1 MNSPEQAE
9 AHRDLSGE
17 SGGGAGHN
25 GYFPQIAFAGFL
37 LSSGLVWLIQQL
49 DFEFALAHGLTVPDS
64 VNMTRAIQKMWEQDR
79 LLTHDSGFQA
89 VVALYGWTWLLHPS
103 FCFAVNCVLMLTNVA
118 LAKKMLERL
127 RAPAWAVLGLLA
139 NPYLMLV
146 MPGPNKEIPLVFL
159 TLLFADAMLRSE
171 RRWWLACA
179 ICVPMYL
186 LRDGYGLFIIGV
198 ISITWLLGRHERLLP
213 VVVLALMLGATALW
227 SSLASV
233 IPAMARNLS
242 IYNTQFNSPEAVASA
257 LSLDPFGLLG
267 VLVLYA
273 IRLVYNVVAQA
284 FFPVFLTDLGEIFWI
299 GVAYW
304 VYGLMAL
311 MASIGCAWRWLT
323 NEGDPNQR
331 LAAAL
336 ALSTWLIISLSLFI
350 QPRYF
355 MPMLPIAFGV
365 MAALPVHPRNGSVTL
380 ALVLALVVM
389 SVLAITDKFPPAA
402 TPDVAAT
409 PAYVW

>member
-1 MNSPEQAE
+1 
-9 AHRDLSGE
+9 
-17 SGGGAGHN
+17 
-25 GYFPQIAFAGFL
+25 
-37 LSSGLVWLIQQL
+37 
-49 DFEFALAHGLTVPDS
+49 
-64 VNMTRAIQKMWEQDR
+64 MTQAIQKMWEQDR

-103 FCFAVNCVLMLTNVA
+103 FCFAVNCVLMLANAA
-118 LAKKMLERL
+118 LAKKVLARL

-159 TLLFADAMLRSE
+159 TLSFADAMLRSE
-171 RRWWLACA
+171 RRWWLASA

-198 ISITWLLGRHERLLP
+198 ISIVWLLGRHERLLP
-213 VVVLALMLGATALW
+213 VVVLALMLSATALW
-227 SSLASV
+227 SRLAPV

-242 IYNTQFNSPEAVASA
+242 IYNALVDGPAAVASA
-257 LSLDPFGLLG
+257 LSLDPFGPLG
-267 VLVLYA
+267 GLVFYA
-273 IRLVYNVVAQA
+273 RRLVYNVVAQA
-284 FFPVFLTDLGEIFWI
+284 FFPVFLTDRGDIYWI

-311 MASIGCAWRWLT
+311 MACIGCAWRWLT

-336 ALSTWLIISLSLFI
+336 ALSTWLMISLSLFI

-365 MAALPVHPRNGSVTL
+365 MAALPVHPRYGSVTL
-380 ALVLALVVM
+380 ALALTLVVM
-389 SVLAITDKFPPAA
+389 SVLAMTDRFPPAA
-402 TPDVAAT
+402 TPEVTAT